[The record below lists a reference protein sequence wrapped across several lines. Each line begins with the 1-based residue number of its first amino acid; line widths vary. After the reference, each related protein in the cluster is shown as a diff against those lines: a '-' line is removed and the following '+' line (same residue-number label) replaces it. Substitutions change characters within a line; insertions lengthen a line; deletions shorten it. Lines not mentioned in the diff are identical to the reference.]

1 MGSKDKRE
9 RIARIQAGLEKPVR
23 HEALRE
29 TGVKILQ
36 ALSTNK
42 QVDVLNA
49 AVGTGKLKNS
59 KLRDALES
67 KAPNEMRKGVQ
78 KLIKKHLPLTV
89 DNLLIEYRKDKPF
102 QQLANSVGLD
112 EQWFI
117 KLAEQEIENVQ
128 TKH

>member
-9 RIARIQAGLEKPVR
+9 RIARIKAGLEKPIR
-23 HEALRE
+23 HEALMAS
-29 TGVKILQ
+29 GVKVLQ

-49 AVGTGKLKNS
+49 SIGTGKLKS
-59 KLRDALES
+59 GKLRETLEN
-67 KAPNEMRKGVQ
+67 KAPHEMRKGVQ
-78 KLIKKHLPLTV
+78 KLIKKHKPLTV
-89 DNLLIEYRKDKPF
+89 DNLLEEYRKDKPF

-117 KLAEQEIENVQ
+117 NLAEQEIENAQ